1 MEQKSRRSAGK
12 RCRHVVA
19 LALAVAAAATAAH
32 TGDAADT
39 LTVVLD
45 QAQIVKLPDRVGT
58 IVVGNPLIADVSL
71 QPGGTLVVSG
81 KGYGVTNIIALDRAG
96 AAVMSTTVQV
106 VGPRD
111 IVVVY
116 RGVDRES
123 YSCAPR
129 CERRLTLGDVP
140 RAVRHSADEAA
151 R

>member
-1 MEQKSRRSAGK
+1 MEASSQRSTGARRHAF
-12 RCRHVVA
+12 V
-19 LALAVAAAATAAH
+19 LAFAVMASGLAMRPVAAA
-32 TGDAADT
+32 D

-45 QAQIVKLPDRVGT
+45 QAQVMTLPDRVGT

-71 QPGGTLVVSG
+71 QAGGTLVVTG
-81 KGYGVTNIIALDRAG
+81 RGYGTTNIIALDRAG
-96 AAVMSTTVQV
+96 ATLMTKSVLV

-111 IVVVY
+111 NVVVY